1 MSNYGIRPINRSCG
15 SYGCHCPPNDGRQNT
30 ADMPDTTPWRDRGDY
45 YVLALLRML
54 GHTSAAMTLDTYSDL
69 FDDDLDAIA
78 VTLHSRY
85 SRSSV
90 GKVSA
95 RQPTDDR

>member
-45 YVLALLRML
+45 YILPKDDPVAALKQPHRIGPYSNGDGTNM
-54 GHTSAAMTLDTYSDL
+54 DTTFRHSD
-69 FDDDLDAIA
+69 DI
-78 VTLHSRY
+78 V
-85 SRSSV
+85 
-90 GKVSA
+90 
-95 RQPTDDR
+95 RQGRNRR